1 MTCGETKNSGK
12 LVRKRAHAAGGR
24 GIAILVPIML
34 VLGGCTTVPLTEAG
48 TLTSYSN
55 LSAPKGKFEKKRVY
69 FSKDG
74 LKDVKTVS
82 IAPTALTPA
91 AQKRVEKQKDRL
103 LLTNAIDRAICITM
117 SEKYEIVPFG
127 TPADLTVRTAVTDIV
142 PTEPSVAGAAK
153 AISIGSSLALPV
165 GIPRLPFGLG
175 GLAVEA
181 EAVDRDGK
189 QRSAIVWSKGAN
201 SFTSEARVSPVGDAY
216 DLAGAFGK
224 DFSRMVVAG
233 KEPGNFDL
241 RLPSGYDIRT
251 SFGGKPGSAVC
262 ENFGRVPGVVG
273 MIGASIGAPPSWTDK
288 GGKLPVTA
296 EDAADSAEKTKP
308 STGSR

>member
-1 MTCGETKNSGK
+1 MTCNEKTNSHRRG
-12 LVRKRAHAAGGR
+12 VAGGR
-24 GIAILVPIML
+24 GIARIVPIML
-34 VLGGCTTVPLTEAG
+34 TLGGCTTVPLKEAG

-82 IAPTALTPA
+82 IAPTSLAPPAL
-91 AQKRVEKQKDRL
+91 QRVEKQKDRL
-103 LLTNAIDRAICITM
+103 LVTNAIDRAICITM
-117 SEKYEIVPFG
+117 SEKYQIVPFG
-127 TPADLTVRTAVTDIV
+127 TPADLTVRTVVTDIV

-181 EAVDRDGK
+181 EAVDRTGK
-189 QRSAIVWSKGAN
+189 QTAAIVWSKGAN
-201 SFTSEARVSPVGDAY
+201 SFTSEARVSQVGDAY
-216 DLAGAFGK
+216 DLAAAFGK

-233 KEPGNFDL
+233 KEPGDFDL
-241 RLPSGYDIRT
+241 YLPSVYDIRT
-251 SFGGKPGSAVC
+251 SLGGKPGSAIC
-262 ENFGRVPGVVG
+262 EDFGRAPGVVG
-273 MIGASIGAPPSWTDK
+273 MIGASIGAPPSWTDR
-288 GGKLPVTA
+288 GGKLAVAATGTA
-296 EDAADSAEKTKP
+296 VSAEKTIP
-308 STGSR
+308 SIGSR